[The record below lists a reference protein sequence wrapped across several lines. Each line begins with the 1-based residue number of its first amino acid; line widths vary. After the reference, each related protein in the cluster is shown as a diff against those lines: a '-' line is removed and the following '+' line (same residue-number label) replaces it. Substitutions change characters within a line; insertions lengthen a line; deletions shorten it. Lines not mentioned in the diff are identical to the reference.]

1 METCD
6 IIIIGA
12 GPTGSVLSAILS
24 RSTPRTITLE
34 RDTQIT
40 TDPRGIALDEDGIR
54 LLQGVGLYKETFAE
68 IGEGMGYFNFIP
80 GKNDLSVPP
89 FLRFNLATIEGGT
102 GHVGFLCHKQPV
114 LEGCLRRVV
123 EQSDKSE
130 IRGGCR
136 LAGIDE
142 IADGVIAT
150 YVRDGREHK
159 LKGKFLVGADG
170 KTGFTRKMYLEVKGV
185 KLESSDKFRYN
196 AVWVALNWHIL
207 LPTPETHPDFPLWKL
222 GFTPQEVYDAFFPV
236 HFRFI
241 CNPDRPSVCGRFGL
255 SKDRLWRF
263 EFIVKEGEDG
273 VKMAEWKNV
282 WKIVGPYLKHGG
294 KRYGLDGDVCFPQD
308 CIKVLRSRPFSF
320 AARSCNKWSVGRVIL
335 CGDAAHVFPP
345 FGGQG
350 IASGFRDASSLAWR
364 LNLACRSASTFN
376 HETLFEGWY
385 SERKQQLEKSLAAT
399 IQNGNLCNEPS
410 KIKAFIRNTYFSLI
424 RLWPAW
430 AHQLELGPRAEGMVR
445 YSWTKGMPFLPLL
458 GGGGCIPQVWSA
470 PLAEGAGKG
479 DIFTDDAIFRM
490 GKKGLFQVVVLLD
503 SIDDVEDAMMGLA
516 GLDEA
521 SSGEVLAEEATFII
535 HDTSLSDPAARHTIP
550 RDMARNEGIV
560 RIVSAEEAK
569 VCNDSEKVPTWP
581 EPLYYNC
588 YRLQEEYA
596 GKRYLIVRPDRF
608 AFAACEGRDEL
619 MEAAG
624 MIGKVLRD
632 E

>member
-1 METCD
+1 MEKRVED
-6 IIIIGA
+6 RR
-12 GPTGSVLSAILS
+12 AI
-24 RSTPRTITLE
+24 PK
-34 RDTQIT
+34 
-40 TDPRGIALDEDGIR
+40 AWW
-54 LLQGVGLYKETFAE
+54 K
-68 IGEGMGYFNFIP
+68 
-80 GKNDLSVPP
+80 
-89 FLRFNLATIEGGT
+89 
-102 GHVGFLCHKQPV
+102 
-114 LEGCLRRVV
+114 
-123 EQSDKSE
+123 E
-130 IRGGCR
+130 IRVGTSR
-136 LAGIDE
+136 FLA
-142 IADGVIAT
+142 
-150 YVRDGREHK
+150 YVTNA
-159 LKGKFLVGADG
+159 FLDLMVMFVFP
-170 KTGFTRKMYLEVKGV
+170 KTASKSFDRGHL
-185 KLESSDKFRYN
+185 
-196 AVWVALNWHIL
+196 AL
-207 LPTPETHPDFPLWKL
+207 LP
-222 GFTPQEVYDAFFPV
+222 EVV
-236 HFRFI
+236 I
-241 CNPDRPSVCGRFGL
+241 SGQWEGL
-255 SKDRLWRF
+255 SY
-263 EFIVKEGEDG
+263 
-273 VKMAEWKNV
+273 AEM
-282 WKIVGPYLKHGG
+282 PLMFFH
-294 KRYGLDGDVCFPQD
+294 
-308 CIKVLRSRPFSF
+308 
-320 AARSCNKWSVGRVIL
+320 RVIPQP
-335 CGDAAHVFPP
+335 APSSVFTNNPKV
-345 FGGQG
+345 GGQG

-430 AHQLELGPRAEGMVR
+430 AHQLELGPRAEGMVK

-516 GLDEA
+516 GLDEV

-535 HDTSLSDPAARHTIP
+535 HDTSLSDSAARHAIP
-550 RDMARNEGIV
+550 RDMARNKGIV

-608 AFAACEGRDEL
+608 TFAACEGRDEL